1 MTSLIIQQVFT
12 HVLGYTQSAGN
23 FGTLYQQRVVTE
35 ESWSNILSQT
45 ARRFLFLSILCSWFQ
60 PLLTSVKTGMRTFAF
75 IGVRRWTCFQS
86 FVNGAAIT
94 SQTAKLSLGKDKVI
108 TEILPEEREVGGLGS
123 APPDLP
129 ALATV
134 FIKWNASI
142 NEGLI
147 RHLPCC
153 FAQQHYLSAPLI
165 ASLDLAGDAPWQS
178 ARLKVC
184 LPAYCCNFFLKL
196 LA

>member
-1 MTSLIIQQVFT
+1 MRGAVPP
-12 HVLGYTQSAGN
+12 
-23 FGTLYQQRVVTE
+23 
-35 ESWSNILSQT
+35 SQ
-45 ARRFLFLSILCSWFQ
+45 I
-60 PLLTSVKTGMRTFAF
+60 
-75 IGVRRWTCFQS
+75 
-86 FVNGAAIT
+86 
-94 SQTAKLSLGKDKVI
+94 AKLSLGKDKVI
-108 TEILPEEREVGGLGS
+108 TEILPGKREVGGLGS

-129 ALATV
+129 ALTTV

-184 LPAYCCNFFLKL
+184 LPAYCCNFFKKAFGL
-196 LA
+196 